1 MAEIQLGQDVGG
13 LHPRLPLD
21 EARVP
26 RIEVIIRPRWV
37 GCFALGDVSEGR
49 DHRLVPAG
57 DVNQDLA
64 DAPAPEPHAAQLLV
78 GEAVDRLTKLGE
90 RFLGLPQ
97 HRALVAHRLPP
108 ARGCDYAF

>member
-1 MAEIQLGQDVGG
+1 MSSWMNDRSFASPLRSVTMPSMACCTSGGADEASMAEIQLGQDVGA

-64 DAPAPEPHAAQLLV
+64 DAPAPEPHAAQLL
-78 GEAVDRLTKLGE
+78 
-90 RFLGLPQ
+90 
-97 HRALVAHRLPP
+97 
-108 ARGCDYAF
+108 